1 VTTGPSP
8 TQPARLSRLA
18 ALALLW
24 GSNFL
29 WIKLALR
36 GFAPAQLVFVRLALG
51 ALVLTVFLRARGNHL
66 PRGRGVWA
74 HLTLAAI
81 FACVVPYLLFAYGE
95 QRVDSS
101 IAGLLNATT
110 PLWTALI
117 AMAVRLERDV
127 TPTRIA
133 GLAVGFLGTLVIF
146 EPWRLGSQVLSWG
159 GLACLVAAACYGVS
173 FVYMAR
179 YLRRP
184 ELSPLALSAG
194 QLIVSAALTA
204 LTLPLLGR
212 SAPQFR
218 ADALVAVVILGA
230 VGTGLAYLINY
241 QLIAESGASR
251 TAVVTY
257 LLPVVAV
264 GLGALVLG
272 ETLAP
277 HVLVGATV
285 VLAGVA
291 LTRRRPAPIAPVSRS

>member
-1 VTTGPSP
+1 
-8 TQPARLSRLA
+8 
-18 ALALLW
+18 
-24 GSNFL
+24 
-29 WIKLALR
+29 
-36 GFAPAQLVFVRLALG
+36 
-51 ALVLTVFLRARGNHL
+51 
-66 PRGRGVWA
+66 
-74 HLTLAAI
+74 
-81 FACVVPYLLFAYGE
+81 
-95 QRVDSS
+95 VDSS

-110 PLWTALI
+110 PLCTALI

-212 SAPQFR
+212 AARSSGATPSWPSWSSAPSAPGLLTGSTTSSSPSQGPPVPRSSPTCSPSWPSPSVPWCSARHWPHTFS
-218 ADALVAVVILGA
+218 LVPPL
-230 VGTGLAYLINY
+230 
-241 QLIAESGASR
+241 SS
-251 TAVVTY
+251 
-257 LLPVVAV
+257 
-264 GLGALVLG
+264 
-272 ETLAP
+272 
-277 HVLVGATV
+277 
-285 VLAGVA
+285 
-291 LTRRRPAPIAPVSRS
+291 PVSP

>member
-1 VTTGPSP
+1 M
-8 TQPARLSRLA
+8 
-18 ALALLW
+18 
-24 GSNFL
+24 
-29 WIKLALR
+29 
-36 GFAPAQLVFVRLALG
+36 
-51 ALVLTVFLRARGNHL
+51 
-66 PRGRGVWA
+66 
-74 HLTLAAI
+74 
-81 FACVVPYLLFAYGE
+81 
-95 QRVDSS
+95 DSS

-117 AMAVRLERDV
+117 AMTVRLERDV
-127 TPTRIA
+127 TPTRVA
-133 GLAVGFLGTLVIF
+133 GLTIGFLGTLVIF

-194 QLIVSAALTA
+194 QLVASAALTA

-212 SAPQFR
+212 PAPQFR
-218 ADALVAVVILGA
+218 ADALVAVVVLGA
-230 VGTGLAYLINY
+230 IGTGLAYLINY

-264 GLGALVLG
+264 ALGALVLG

-277 HVLVGATV
+277 HVLAGAAV

-291 LTRRRPAPIAPVSRS
+291 LTRRRSAPVASPTPAGAEVRSASARGRGE

>member
-1 VTTGPSP
+1 
-8 TQPARLSRLA
+8 
-18 ALALLW
+18 
-24 GSNFL
+24 
-29 WIKLALR
+29 
-36 GFAPAQLVFVRLALG
+36 
-51 ALVLTVFLRARGNHL
+51 
-66 PRGRGVWA
+66 
-74 HLTLAAI
+74 
-81 FACVVPYLLFAYGE
+81 
-95 QRVDSS
+95 
-101 IAGLLNATT
+101 
-110 PLWTALI
+110 
-117 AMAVRLERDV
+117 
-127 TPTRIA
+127 
-133 GLAVGFLGTLVIF
+133 
-146 EPWRLGSQVLSWG
+146 
-159 GLACLVAAACYGVS
+159 
-173 FVYMAR
+173 MAR

-277 HVLVGATV
+277 HVLAGAAV

-291 LTRRRPAPIAPVSRS
+291 LTRRRSAPVVRTSRS